1 MWKEVTWCK
10 LAEPGYAVLPFFA
23 AAQCLGML
31 QRMGAL
37 PAWRL
42 VWGAMEPSGLT
53 WIWSCIGCLVFRN
66 WFCKLFI
73 DLELSNKR
81 NSWKSCKWTACRTAS
96 CGHVGQET
104 VPFHFKPCPSIWFFF
119 FSKKFAAVT
128 REHISQETDEC
139 TNGNSKSKWLGEDT
153 HSLLLSFFHRGLGT
167 YTPLLRR
174 RDTCSS
180 FQT

>member
-1 MWKEVTWCK
+1 MIITWDTWIHPKVLEAHVHTKTDKPKLVAELLAWLVNYSSSDMWKEVTWCK

-119 FSKKFAAVT
+119 FFKK
-128 REHISQETDEC
+128 IC
-139 TNGNSKSKWLGEDT
+139 
-153 HSLLLSFFHRGLGT
+153 
-167 YTPLLRR
+167 
-174 RDTCSS
+174 CSN
-180 FQT
+180 